1 MIRFALLVLL
11 AAAAPLGAQAR
22 GQSTT
27 DIPPGDRPPPGM
39 CRIWLNGVPAS
50 RQPAPTDCATALR
63 RRPPNARVIFGD
75 ELRQLRRVKGVE
87 RDRDKEKGKQGAPL
101 RDSSGVRP
109 PGAQDEHIEE

>member
-22 GQSTT
+22 DQSTT

-50 RQPAPTDCATALR
+50 RQPAPTDCATAIR

-75 ELRQLRRVKGVE
+75 ELRQFRRDKGVE
-87 RDRDKEKGKQGAPL
+87 RNRDKEKGKQGAPL
-101 RDSSGVRP
+101 RDSTRVRP
-109 PGAQDEHIEE
+109 PVSEDGYIEE

>member
-11 AAAAPLGAQAR
+11 ATAAPLGAQAP

-50 RQPAPTDCATALR
+50 RQPAPTDCATAIR

-75 ELRQLRRVKGVE
+75 EVRQLRRDRDVE
-87 RDRDKEKGKQGAPL
+87 RGRETEKAKQGAPR
-101 RDSSGVRP
+101 RDSAERRP
-109 PGAQDEHIEE
+109 PGAGDERIEE

>member
-11 AAAAPLGAQAR
+11 ATAAPLGAQAP

-39 CRIWLNGVPAS
+39 CRIWLNGVPAG
-50 RQPAPTDCATALR
+50 RQPAPTDCATAIR

-75 ELRQLRRVKGVE
+75 EVRQVRRDKGVE
-87 RDRDKEKGKQGAPL
+87 REPEKGKGNKNAPL
-101 RDSSGVRP
+101 RDSSQRRP
-109 PGAQDEHIEE
+109 PGTEEGRIEE

>member
-1 MIRFALLVLL
+1 MIRFALLILL

-22 GQSTT
+22 GQGTT

-50 RQPAPTDCATALR
+50 RQPAPTDCATAIR

-75 ELRQLRRVKGVE
+75 EVRQLRRDKGVE
-87 RDRDKEKGKQGAPL
+87 RGREKEKGKQGTPL
-101 RDSSGVRP
+101 RDSAERRA
-109 PGAQDEHIEE
+109 PGAEDERVEE